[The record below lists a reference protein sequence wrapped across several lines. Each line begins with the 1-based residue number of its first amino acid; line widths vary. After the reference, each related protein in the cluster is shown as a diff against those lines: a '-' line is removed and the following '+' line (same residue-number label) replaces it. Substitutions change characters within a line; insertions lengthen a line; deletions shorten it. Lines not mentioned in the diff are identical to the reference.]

1 MIREAEIHASE
12 DKVKRE
18 DAEIRN
24 QADTL
29 AYTVE
34 KELVKAGDR
43 LPIHEKARIEQLLG
57 DLRDTLKEGGS
68 IEKIRALTSDLQQ
81 ASNSLSAA
89 SYGEQQTSEQSEQEY
104 DGYNYGKER
113 NRDNVIDADYT
124 VDSSRGG

>member
-18 DAEIRN
+18 EAEIRN

-34 KELVKAGDR
+34 KELARAGDR
-43 LPIHEKARIEQLLG
+43 LPLHEKARIEQLMG
-57 DLRDTLKEGGS
+57 DLRSALKDGTT

-81 ASNSLSAA
+81 ASHSLSAA
-89 SYGEQQTSEQSEQEY
+89 SYGDQQTSEQEY
-104 DGYNYGKER
+104 GGYNYGEER
-113 NRDNVIDADYT
+113 NRDDDVIDADYT